1 MPRILVLSCF
11 VQMVSMTGF
20 AVWPIYLVEL
30 QLQWNL
36 SNSEAGWI
44 SGSFYIGYVI
54 ATPFLVSMTD
64 TFDARKLYCFS
75 SLLGCFGLLLFS
87 FFASN
92 ALNASICWSLVGAG
106 LAGTYMPGL
115 QILNS
120 RLNRISREKYV
131 AVYTSFFG
139 LGVAFSFSLF
149 GILKSYQISWE
160 HAFIFASVI
169 LFLCAFPLLLFS
181 GNEIEEINKKPYQGI
196 IKVIV
201 PIFGTFK
208 NKKALPFI
216 LGYGGH
222 TYELFGFRS
231 WTFPCILFLS
241 NHFNNSVSDAFIA
254 NCIGLMG
261 FLGIFASI
269 FGAKYCIGKDR
280 AQIVSKMGLICFVGS
295 ILTAISFWFSFWLAL
310 LMLLIYNALIVLD
323 SGSLTTG
330 TVVNGKPEDRG
341 VRLALH
347 SMVGFFGGALGGPI
361 IGFIL
366 DNFGGQT
373 SHLAWFLSFT
383 CLGLGSLFSTLVFK
397 YYYLKSIKA

>member
-92 ALNASICWSLVGAG
+92 AINASICWSLVGAG

-120 RLNRISREKYV
+120 RLNRVSREKYV

-160 HAFIFASVI
+160 HAFIFASII
-169 LFLCAFPLLLFS
+169 LF
-181 GNEIEEINKKPYQGI
+181 E
-196 IKVIV
+196 
-201 PIFGTFK
+201 T
-208 NKKALPFI
+208 
-216 LGYGGH
+216 
-222 TYELFGFRS
+222 
-231 WTFPCILFLS
+231 
-241 NHFNNSVSDAFIA
+241 D
-254 NCIGLMG
+254 
-261 FLGIFASI
+261 
-269 FGAKYCIGKDR
+269 
-280 AQIVSKMGLICFVGS
+280 LI
-295 ILTAISFWFSFWLAL
+295 
-310 LMLLIYNALIVLD
+310 
-323 SGSLTTG
+323 
-330 TVVNGKPEDRG
+330 
-341 VRLALH
+341 
-347 SMVGFFGGALGGPI
+347 
-361 IGFIL
+361 
-366 DNFGGQT
+366 
-373 SHLAWFLSFT
+373 
-383 CLGLGSLFSTLVFK
+383 
-397 YYYLKSIKA
+397 

>member
-30 QLQWNL
+30 QSQWNL

-64 TFDARKLYCFS
+64 TFDSRKLYCFS

-92 ALNASICWSLVGAG
+92 ALNASLCWSLVGAG

-120 RLNRISREKYV
+120 RLNKISREKYV

-181 GNEIEEINKKPYQGI
+181 GKEIEEINKKPYQGI

-241 NHFNNSVSDAFIA
+241 NHFNNSASDAFIA

-269 FGAKYCIGKDR
+269 YGAKYCIGKDR
-280 AQIVSKMGLICFVGS
+280 AKIVSKMGLICFIGS

-330 TVVNGKPEDRG
+330 AVVNGKPEDRG

-373 SHLAWFLSFT
+373 SHLAWFLSFIF
-383 CLGLGSLFSTLVFK
+383 LGLGSLFSTLIFK
-397 YYYLKSIKA
+397 YYHSKYRI

>member
-64 TFDARKLYCFS
+64 TFDPRKLYCFS

-120 RLNRISREKYV
+120 RLNKVSREKYV

-181 GNEIEEINKKPYQGI
+181 GREIEEINKKPYQGI

-269 FGAKYCIGKDR
+269 YGAKYCIGKDR
-280 AQIVSKMGLICFVGS
+280 AKIVSKMGLICFIGS

-330 TVVNGKPEDRG
+330 AVVNGKPEDRG

-347 SMVGFFGGALGGPI
+347 SMVGFFGGALGGPV

-373 SHLAWFLSFT
+373 SHLAWFLSFIF
-383 CLGLGSLFSTLVFK
+383 LGLGSLFSTLIFK
-397 YYYLKSIKA
+397 YYHSKYRI

>member
-30 QLQWNL
+30 QSQWNL

-120 RLNRISREKYV
+120 RLNKVSREKYV

-181 GNEIEEINKKPYQGI
+181 GREIEEINKKPYQGI

-201 PIFGTFK
+201 PIFSTFK

-269 FGAKYCIGKDR
+269 YGAKYCIGKDR
-280 AQIVSKMGLICFVGS
+280 AKIVSKMGLICFIGS

-330 TVVNGKPEDRG
+330 AVVNGKPEDRG

-347 SMVGFFGGALGGPI
+347 SMVGFFGGALGGPV

-373 SHLAWFLSFT
+373 SHLAWFLSFIF
-383 CLGLGSLFSTLVFK
+383 LGLGSLFSTLIFK
-397 YYYLKSIKA
+397 YYHSKYRI